1 MTKKSLTPI
10 LCIIKLAEF
19 KYKQMD
25 KMDQIIN
32 NAIVIINAT
41 GILLSLLLVVLVVKA
56 KRPGLIM
63 TR

>member
-10 LCIIKLAEF
+10 LCIIKLSKF
-19 KYKQMD
+19 KNKQMD

-41 GILLSLLLVVLVVKA
+41 GILLSLLLVVLVVKT